1 MTVIKWAWLTVRVV
15 FLWSFHVNAKFNNY
29 RRMWEKHYANW
40 QTARAIGAEGR
51 MLDEFEQ
58 QALYLRAEQLAHVD
72 MRLPIKQRSARWDA
86 DYVAE
91 ARSAL
96 SVSPNREKRLDAIEN
111 IMRENRVF
119 HF

>member
-1 MTVIKWAWLTVRVV
+1 
-15 FLWSFHVNAKFNNY
+15 
-29 RRMWEKHYANW
+29 MWEKHYANW
-40 QTARAIGAEGR
+40 QVARANGADGR

-72 MRLPIKQRSARWDA
+72 MRLPLKQRAARWDA

-91 ARSAL
+91 AQGAL
-96 SVSPNREKRLDAIEN
+96 SGSPNREKRLAAIEK

-119 HF
+119 H